1 MSRVIRVLL
10 SKPGIDGHDVGV
22 KIVARALR
30 DAGMEVIYTGLR
42 STIPETVRTALQEDV
57 DVIGI
62 SNLSGQHV
70 AMVRELKLL
79 LAKEGADDILVVV
92 GGNLLH
98 EDVAELRR
106 AGIEGAFPPGTDT
119 GSIVSFI
126 RAHVAERVAPGAA
139 QSLAG
144 QR

>member
-1 MSRVIRVLL
+1 MSDPIRVLL

-42 STIPETVRTALQEDV
+42 STIGATVQTALQEDV
-57 DVIGI
+57 DVVGI

-70 AMVRELKLL
+70 GMIRELRSMLDAAD
-79 LAKEGADDILVVV
+79 AKDILILV

-98 EDVAELRR
+98 EDIAKLRDL
-106 AGIEGAFPPGTDT
+106 GVEGAFPPGTDT
-119 GSIVSFI
+119 DEIVKFI
-126 RAHVAERVAPGAA
+126 RGRAARAKGVA
-139 QSLAG
+139 
-144 QR
+144 